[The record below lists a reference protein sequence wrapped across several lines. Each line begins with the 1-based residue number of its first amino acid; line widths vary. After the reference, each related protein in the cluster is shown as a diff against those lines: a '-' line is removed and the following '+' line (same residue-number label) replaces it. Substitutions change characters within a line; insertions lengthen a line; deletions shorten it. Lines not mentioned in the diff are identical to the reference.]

1 MNIQNSTIT
10 NQTPRTHCNLEAVL
24 PTTICCTAEIHT
36 HTHTHTHTQRHTET
50 HRDADTQT
58 HSHIHTHTHT
68 HTQTHTHTHTHT
80 HSHTRTHA
88 RTHAHRGT
96 QRRRHTHTHTQ
107 RHRHRQIR
115 HTGSITHSKPL
126 SNLPQC
132 HWLVNSSLALLTHTY
147 TCFSTFFCV
156 SVFFPLYW
164 LLLFLYR
171 ADGIFHQIVL
181 ILTFTEMLMFFIFS
195 LNYIF
200 NYKQYFHLL
209 YHLLCFTYFIL

>member
-24 PTTICCTAEIHT
+24 PTTICCTAQIHT
-36 HTHTHTHTQRHTET
+36 HTHTHTHTHRDTQRHTET
-50 HRDADTQT
+50 QT
-58 HSHIHTHTHT
+58 HTHSHTHTHT
-68 HTQTHTHTHTHT
+68 HTTQTTHTTHTHTPH
-80 HSHTRTHA
+80 THA
-88 RTHAHRGT
+88 RTHARTPHTHTET
-96 QRRRHTHTHTQ
+96 QTHTHTQ

-132 HWLVNSSLALLTHTY
+132 HWLVISSLALLTHTY

-200 NYKQYFHLL
+200 
-209 YHLLCFTYFIL
+209 